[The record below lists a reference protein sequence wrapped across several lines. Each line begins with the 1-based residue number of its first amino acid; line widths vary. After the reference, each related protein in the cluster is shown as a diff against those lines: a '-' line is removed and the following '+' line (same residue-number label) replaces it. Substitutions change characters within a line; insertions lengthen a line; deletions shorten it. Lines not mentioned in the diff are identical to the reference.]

1 MLGLRKNSEHR
12 GGGHPDVLFAA
23 QHPTWTVCRARGT
36 RAALA
41 ARKQGEVSGLQ
52 EQRRFTVEEL
62 RSAGEKGEARCKRAA
77 RPWEIALAP
86 WTVEGI
92 GWVKNKWTG
101 CCREMG
107 ATGG

>member
-1 MLGLRKNSEHR
+1 MLLT
-12 GGGHPDVLFAA
+12 A

-62 RSAGEKGEARCKRAA
+62 RSDGEKEKLAA
-77 RPWEIALAP
+77 RGLLGHGDVVGASSAARALAP
-86 WTVEGI
+86 CSSTQDRGFI
-92 GWVKNKWTG
+92 GLHCG
-101 CCREMG
+101 
-107 ATGG
+107 

>member
-1 MLGLRKNSEHR
+1 
-12 GGGHPDVLFAA
+12 VLFAA

-41 ARKQGEVSGLQ
+41 ARKQGEVLGLQ

-62 RSAGEKGEARCKRAA
+62 CSAGEKEKLAA
-77 RPWEIALAP
+77 RGLLGHGKIAPAP

-92 GWVKNKWTG
+92 GWVKKKWTG

>member
-1 MLGLRKNSEHR
+1 MTSMLGAAQKQRTP
-12 GGGHPDVLFAA
+12 GGHPGVLFTA

-62 RSAGEKGEARCKRAA
+62 RSAGEKEKLAA
-77 RPWEIALAP
+77 RGLL
-86 WTVEGI
+86 GH
-92 GWVKNKWTG
+92 GK
-101 CCREMG
+101 
-107 ATGG
+107 